1 MGEYDYKPNS
11 HKYKERQAETEE
23 KRATKVIAGKA
34 KTKKKNEIKKFTD
47 TFVAEDARN
56 IGSTLMSEFLVP
68 AIKKTIS
75 DLITNGI
82 DMLFWGEAGHSNRKR
97 SNSDYVS
104 YRNYSDRSD
113 RDRGESRARR
123 SFDFDDIIFAS
134 RGDAEATLDQL
145 NDILEAYGVVRV
157 LDLYDSVELT
167 PPYTANRYGW
177 TSLRNA
183 EVVRLRGGD
192 YIIKLP
198 RAMVID

>member
-1 MGEYDYKPNS
+1 MAEFDYKPNS
-11 HKYKERQAETEE
+11 HKYKERQTETEE

-34 KTKKKNEIKKFTD
+34 KTKKKNEIRKITD

-56 IGSTLMSEFLVP
+56 IGSTLMMDILVP

-75 DLITNGI
+75 DMIANGV
-82 DMLFWGEAGHSNRKR
+82 DMLFWGEAGHSSRKR
-97 SNSDYVS
+97 SSSDYVS
-104 YRNYSDRSD
+104 YRSYSDRSD
-113 RDRGESRARR
+113 RDRRETRAR
-123 SFDFDDIIFAS
+123 SGFDFDDIVFGS

-167 PPYTANRYGW
+167 APYTANRYGW

-183 EVVRLRGGD
+183 EVVRVRGGD